1 MAEKVTFEGIN
12 KLIIINDGETELD
25 AQRDIYSAWK
35 RWMVDS
41 KPSSG
46 GEINSQ
52 WLQALRTVG
61 GDPIGGT
68 QVVSPYFFLVNG
80 WKLRP
85 HEATHRLVVD
95 GNLFVDGGGSPF
107 VATEGSFNV
116 VVELQ
121 TSSKSITDT
130 ITVSAGSGLSQAEH
144 DQLYALPSEGVIAD
158 AVWDEMLAQHIATG
172 SAGEIVGKIKKLV
185 ALIPAGL

>member
-1 MAEKVTFEGIN
+1 MADKVTFEGKN
-12 KLIIINDGETELD
+12 KLIVVNNGEDALD
-25 AQRDIYSAWK
+25 AEKDIYSAWK

-41 KPSSG
+41 KPTSA
-46 GEINSQ
+46 GEINSI

-85 HEATHRLVVD
+85 YEGTHRLVVD
-95 GNLFVDGGGSPF
+95 GNLYVDGGGNPF
-107 VATEGSFNV
+107 VATQGVYNV
-116 VVELQ
+116 VIELQ

-130 ITVSAGSGLSQAEH
+130 LTVSAGSGLSAAEH
-144 DQLYALPSEGVIAD
+144 NQLYSLPDEAVIAD
-158 AVWDEMLAQHIATG
+158 AVWDETIALHLSTG
-172 SAGEIVGKIKKLV
+172 SAGQIVDKIKKLV

>member
-1 MAEKVTFEGIN
+1 MAEKVTFDGDN
-12 KLIIINDGETELD
+12 KLIIINNGEDELV
-25 AQRDIYSAWK
+25 AERDIYSAWK
-35 RWMVDS
+35 RWKVEAKKDNA
-41 KPSSG
+41 K
-46 GEINSQ
+46 

-68 QVVSPYFFLVNG
+68 QTVSPYFFLLNG

-85 HEATHRLVVD
+85 YEATHRLIVD

-107 VATEGSFNV
+107 VATVGNFNV

-130 ITVSAGSGLSQAEH
+130 ITVSAGSGLSQEEH
-144 DQLYALPSEGVIAD
+144 DQLYAIPNEGVVAD
-158 AVWDEMLAQHIATG
+158 AVWDEVLAQHIASG
-172 SAGEIVGKIKKLV
+172 SAGEIVTKIKKLV